1 MIARVTKAGFRA
13 VLVATLVAVPSLLLP
28 GFTSETPEM
37 IVLLALVAG
46 AITFSE
52 YNSEFPSFME
62 FRYAPPVNRLR
73 FIGLAMMFIM
83 LTLVAKNVYTP
94 TYLTDLCAK
103 IGYTIGVLM
112 DFPYSPVRLV
122 IQMLPVNAAP
132 QTVENVRT
140 AAGITYTLGLA
151 TIVAFTIYTKFGW
164 PVRKGNFNVWVNLP
178 MFDPTMGGDVV
189 TRLQRDGRGNVIVG
203 FLLPFIIPAV
213 VKLATN
219 LISPITLEDPQTL
232 IWTASAWAFLP
243 ASMIMRGMAMLR
255 IAELIEAKRNEQRAP
270 EGAREFQAA

>member
-1 MIARVTKAGFRA
+1 
-13 VLVATLVAVPSLLLP
+13 
-28 GFTSETPEM
+28 M
-37 IVLLALVAG
+37 IVLLSIMAA

-52 YNSEFPSFME
+52 YNAEFPSFME

-73 FIGLAMMFIM
+73 FIGLAAMFLL
-83 LTLVAKNVYTP
+83 LTLVIKDSYDP
-94 TYLTDLCAK
+94 SYLT
-103 IGYTIGVLM
+103 GVIAEYGFALGLMM

-122 IQMLPVNAAP
+122 IQMLPVDASVQLIEA
-132 QTVENVRT
+132 VRT
-140 AAGITYTLGLA
+140 VAGISYVVGLA
-151 TIVAFTIYTKFGW
+151 TIVTFLAFTKLGW

-189 TRLQRDGRGNVIVG
+189 ARLQRDGRGNVIVG

-255 IAELIEAKRNEQRAP
+255 IAELIEAKRSEQRISADSQ
-270 EGAREFQAA
+270 ELQAA